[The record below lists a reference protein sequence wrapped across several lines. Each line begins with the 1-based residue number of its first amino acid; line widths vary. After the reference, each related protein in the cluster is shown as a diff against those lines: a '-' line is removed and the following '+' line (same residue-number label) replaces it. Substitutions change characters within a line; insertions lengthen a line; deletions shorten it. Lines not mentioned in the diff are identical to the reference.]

1 MTHNIDHI
9 FYINLDK
16 RTDRLSEIQNELSR
30 MNLSG
35 ERFSAVYQSPPMGI
49 LGCGKS
55 HLQVLQM
62 AKERGY
68 KNVLILEDDF
78 IFITSKEIVEEN
90 IQKLFDQKPDFDVC
104 FLAYN
109 LDQGVSEDMPDF
121 PFLLRTVEATT
132 ASAYIVNQHY
142 YDKLIELY
150 EWAMPLLEETQYH
163 WIYANDQVW
172 KSFQRTDKWYGFT
185 PKLGQQSDGFSDNTN
200 SFVSRNV

>member
-1 MTHNIDHI
+1 MTHNIEHI

-30 MNLSG
+30 MNLIG
-35 ERFSAVYQSPPMGI
+35 ERFAGIYQSPPMGI

-55 HLQVLQM
+55 HLQVLRM

-78 IFITSKEIVEEN
+78 IFTAAKDFIDES

-104 FLAYN
+104 FLTYY
-109 LDQGVSEDMPDF
+109 LDRGEDMPDF

-142 YDKLIELY
+142 YDKLIVLY
-150 EWAMPLLEETQYH
+150 EWAMPLLEETQQH
-163 WIYANDQVW
+163 WNYANDQVW
-172 KSFQRTDKWYGFT
+172 KGLQQTDKWYGF
-185 PKLGQQSDGFSDNTN
+185 KQRLGQQSDGFSDSTG
-200 SFVSRNV
+200 SFISRGI

>member
-35 ERFSAVYQSPPMGI
+35 ERFAGIYHSPPMGI

-55 HLQVLQM
+55 HLQVLRM

-78 IFITSKEIVEEN
+78 IFITSKEVLEEN

-104 FLAYN
+104 FLAYY
-109 LDQGVSEDMPDF
+109 LEQSEDMPDY
-121 PFLLRTVEATT
+121 PFLLRTIEAAT
-132 ASAYIVNQHY
+132 ASAYIVNEHY

-150 EWAMPLLEETQYH
+150 EWAMPLLEQTQQH

-200 SFVSRNV
+200 SYIARGL